1 MHTERAEN
9 LLQWLL
15 NEEDCE
21 NDDRRF
27 YCSYLIAHTSLAMSD
42 DDNDSDFFSIMA
54 TSLSQT
60 LNQDKLSDQD
70 KLGINALWFEACD
83 LQTETHHG

>member
-1 MHTERAEN
+1 MLTERAEN

-42 DDNDSDFFSIMA
+42 ANSDSNFFSAMA
-54 TSLSQT
+54 QSLLET
-60 LNQDKLSDQD
+60 LDKDKLSVQD
-70 KLGINALWFEACD
+70 KTGINSLWLEACD
-83 LQTETHHG
+83 L

>member
-1 MHTERAEN
+1 MQIERAEN

-15 NEEDCE
+15 SEEDCE

-42 DDNDSDFFSIMA
+42 SVSDSNFFSTMA
-54 TSLSQT
+54 QSLLET
-60 LNQDKLSDQD
+60 LDKDKLSDQD
-70 KLGINALWFEACD
+70 KTGINSLWLEACD
-83 LQTETHHG
+83 L

>member
-1 MHTERAEN
+1 MQIERAEN

-15 NEEDCE
+15 SEEDCE

-42 DDNDSDFFSIMA
+42 SDNDSNFFNTMA
-54 TSLSQT
+54 RSLLET
-60 LNQDKLSDQD
+60 LDKDKLSDQD
-70 KLGINALWFEACD
+70 KNGINSLWLEACD
-83 LQTETHHG
+83 L